1 MEDINTCYSTVF
13 DILKKMPR
21 TEVAELEVKV
31 YKSFADYHHTY
42 LSKLVEPVKLR
53 EVLRKGCDFYK
64 SALSKVVGLIDK

>member
-1 MEDINTCYSTVF
+1 M
-13 DILKKMPR
+13 
-21 TEVAELEVKV
+21 AELEVKV